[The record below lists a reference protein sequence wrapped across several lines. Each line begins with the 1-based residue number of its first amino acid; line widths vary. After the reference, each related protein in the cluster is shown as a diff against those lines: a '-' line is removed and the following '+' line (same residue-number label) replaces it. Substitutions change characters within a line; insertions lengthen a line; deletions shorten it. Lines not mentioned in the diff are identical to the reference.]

1 VSEPGEKRILV
12 KICGLKTPE
21 TLEAAI
27 EAGAD
32 MIGLN
37 FHPKSPRAV
46 SIDLAGVL
54 AGIARGRVR
63 IVALAVDPADAML
76 AAILDRVR
84 PDLWQLHGQES
95 IERLDMIRR
104 SFGLPVIKAIGWS
117 ETGET
122 YGDVMACEHHAD
134 MLLLDAKP
142 PRDAAYPGGHGRTFD
157 WATLA
162 DLAPAPEQVSG
173 GVEFMLSGGL
183 TPENVGDAIRTVRGM
198 GLNLAGVDVSSGVES
213 APGVKD
219 LGKIRAFIAAVRETE
234 RRMAEGE

>member
-1 VSEPGEKRILV
+1 
-12 KICGLKTPE
+12 
-21 TLEAAI
+21 
-27 EAGAD
+27 
-32 MIGLN
+32 
-37 FHPKSPRAV
+37 
-46 SIDLAGVL
+46 
-54 AGIARGRVR
+54 
-63 IVALAVDPADAML
+63 
-76 AAILDRVR
+76 
-84 PDLWQLHGQES
+84 
-95 IERLDMIRR
+95 
-104 SFGLPVIKAIGWS
+104 
-117 ETGET
+117 
-122 YGDVMACEHHAD
+122 